1 MFAENRAGFSI
12 EPRSPFAF
20 DLILRYLR
28 TSPSTIV
35 ETITADAWIR
45 PIRLGERYVV
55 VQVRDAS
62 FSSDSPLLEGSIV
75 GESVGADEVVEVERI
90 VRRTFAADADLAD
103 FEVVVD
109 GDPIFREIVRRYR
122 GLRPVLIPD
131 LFETIVWAILGQQ
144 ITVAFAA
151 KCKRALVERYGA
163 RETIGGQSYLFF
175 PRPEVLAEARDSD
188 LAALQLSR
196 QKIRYVTTIAREV
209 ASGALDLEALRALP
223 PEAALERLQGI
234 VGIGRWTAEYVLLR
248 GLGHPDSIP
257 AADGGLR
264 RIIGRAYGL
273 GRHASEEEVR
283 RLAESW
289 RGWRSYAAFYWWFAL
304 QQGSRD
310 GTP

>member
-1 MFAENRAGFSI
+1 MFAINRACFSI
-12 EPRSPFAF
+12 EPRPPFAF

-35 ETITADAWIR
+35 ETITEDAWIR

-55 VQVRDAS
+55 VRVRGVSPSVDEPRLDAS
-62 FSSDSPLLEGSIV
+62 IS
-75 GESVGADEVVEVERI
+75 GETVSADEQAEIERI
-90 VRRTFAADADLAD
+90 VRRTFATDADLAG
-103 FEVVVD
+103 FEATVD
-109 GDPIFREIVRRYR
+109 GDPIFREVVRRYR

-163 RETIGGQSYLFF
+163 RETIDGQPYLFF
-175 PRPEVLAEARDSD
+175 PRPKVLAEARDSD

-209 ASGALDLEALRALP
+209 ASGALDLDDLRALP

-234 VGIGRWTAEYVLLR
+234 IGIGRWTAEYVLLR

-273 GRHASEEEVR
+273 GRHATEEEVR

-289 RGWRSYAAFYWWFAL
+289 RGWRGYAAFYWWFAL
-304 QQGSRD
+304 QQNGRE